1 MAASYPGAVKTF
13 TTRNA
18 ADTIEPSHVNDLQ
31 DEVNAIEAG
40 LLNGTARL
48 ASSNA
53 SVNSLQVSSNSTF
66 AVRPVMPPP
75 EMALVFLAST
85 GAVASSAASTIAWN
99 AQSYVGNSSMHS
111 TASNPERLVPQTTG
125 MYQVVCQVLFSSNA
139 ALTARN
145 IAIDDSSGGQI
156 AIGRV
161 SSNIDTPYATAIGF
175 KRFDALGGYVTAR
188 VAIGGGSTV
197 SISTGIGNTWFA
209 LTKL

>member
-1 MAASYPGAVKTF
+1 MAGST
-13 TTRNA
+13 
-18 ADTIEPSHVNDLQ
+18 SQ
-31 DEVNAIEAG
+31 C
-40 LLNGTARL
+40 
-48 ASSNA
+48 
-53 SVNSLQVSSNSTF
+53 STF
-66 AVRPVMPPP
+66 
-75 EMALVFLAST
+75 
-85 GAVASSAASTIAWN
+85 
-99 AQSYVGNSSMHS
+99 
-111 TASNPERLVPQTTG
+111 ASNPERLVPQTTG